1 MRDLGGDGETDVFD
15 ANGGALAVDMVCV
28 GLGVEEDGLGV
39 AVGKVEEL
47 DGDFGMVGGDLEG
60 C

>member
-1 MRDLGGDGETDVFD
+1 M
-15 ANGGALAVDMVCV
+15 DMVCV
-28 GLGVEEDGLGV
+28 RLGVEEDGLGV

-47 DGDFGMVGGDLEG
+47 DWDFGVVGGDLEG